1 MKPRDESPNRWL
13 MLTYDVATNVGPNV
27 GFCVILLTKVIWCRN
42 FFVIWCHF
50 FPIILDHTNF
60 FDVAIQ
66 RGARPW
72 KVMPFLA
79 GDEDSEEV
87 GISDNT
93 RGSLPPY
100 WRMVI
105 NPGFIMI
112 YYVIR

>member
-13 MLTYDVATNVGPNV
+13 MLTY
-27 GFCVILLTKVIWCRN
+27 W
-42 FFVIWCHF
+42 
-50 FPIILDHTNF
+50 IILDHTNF

-72 KVMPFLA
+72 EVMPFLA

-105 NPGFIMI
+105 NLYPSTFMASDNSKMM
-112 YYVIR
+112 